1 MDMLEAINIIV
12 IVAVNIINLQKC
24 ILGIDV
30 ADFNKSNIFC
40 DHPPT
45 VCLHRKNI
53 VFGTYLLQGA
63 DWSSTIFKQSNCIV

>member
-1 MDMLEAINIIV
+1 MLYDIIV
-12 IVAVNIINLQKC
+12 IEAVGIISLQKC

-30 ADFNKSNIFC
+30 ADFNKSHILC

-53 VFGTYLLQGA
+53 AFGTYLLPGA
-63 DWSSTIFKQSNCIV
+63 DWSSTIFKQSNCIVYT